1 MRSSRSPS
9 RFLRKRRQLRRLPLW
24 AVLFLIGWMAALA
37 WLDRGST
44 PAFDTLP
51 PARAGVAT
59 VPSGRFKAHVVR
71 VADGDT
77 LTAETSDGRQ
87 IKVRLARIDAPE
99 TGHGA
104 KRPGQPFG
112 EASTHSLRQL
122 VGNSAVTLDCPETD
136 RYQRHVC
143 WVYADGV
150 DVNLEQ
156 VKRGMA
162 WVYRPPRTSR
172 RELLA
177 LSPLMD
183 AQDAARRAGR
193 GMWIDA
199 DPTAPWDW
207 RRDCWQAGRCR

>member
-1 MRSSRSPS
+1 MRRSRS
-9 RFLRKRRQLRRLPLW
+9 RFLRKRRQFRRLRLW
-24 AVLFLIGWMAALA
+24 AVLLLVGWVAALA
-37 WLDRGST
+37 WLDRDGAST
-44 PAFDTLP
+44 SSTFP
-51 PARAGVAT
+51 PARAGVAM

-77 LTAETSDGRQ
+77 LTVQTSNGRQ

-99 TGHGA
+99 TGHGT

-112 EASTHSLRQL
+112 EASTRSLRQL
-122 VGNSAVTLDCPETD
+122 VGNNTVSLNCLETD

-143 WVYADGV
+143 WVYAGGV
-150 DVNLEQ
+150 NVNLEQ
-156 VKRGMA
+156 VKRGLA
-162 WVYRPPRTSR
+162 WVYRPPRASR

-183 AQDAARRAGR
+183 AQDAARRARR

-199 DPTAPWDW
+199 DPTAPWSW
-207 RRDCWQAGRCR
+207 RRDCWQAGKCR

>member
-1 MRSSRSPS
+1 MRRPRSFP
-9 RFLRKRRQLRRLPLW
+9 RFLRKRRPFRRRLPLW
-24 AVLFLIGWMAALA
+24 AVFLLIGWMTALV
-37 WLDRGST
+37 WMDRDSA
-44 PAFDTLP
+44 PASGTLP
-51 PARAGVAT
+51 PARADVAT
-59 VPSGRFKAHVVR
+59 VPSSRFKAHVLR

-77 LTAETSDGRQ
+77 LTAETSDDRQ

-112 EASTHSLRQL
+112 EVSTRSLRQL
-122 VGNSAVTLDCPETD
+122 VGNNTISLDCPETD

-156 VKRGMA
+156 VNRGMA
-162 WVYRPPRTSR
+162 WVYRPPRASR
-172 RELLA
+172 RELMA
-177 LSPLMD
+177 LSPLID

-193 GMWIDA
+193 GMWIA
-199 DPTAPWDW
+199 DQTAPWDW
-207 RRDCWQAGRCR
+207 RRDCWQAGRCG